1 MNKDVIYIEP
11 EDDITDI
18 LSKLKESKHKIVA
31 LVPPKKASVLR
42 SAVNFKLI
50 AKTARRAEKT
60 VVLVTTDASLM
71 KLAAAIE
78 MPVAKSLQSKPT
90 LPEIDDAKEFGEEK
104 PKAKDAAVIEDDAP
118 VEEKAAE
125 KHSKIDSEEKTE
137 VKKIAV
143 TKIEDDEA
151 STTKKKSTKSH
162 KEAAEIAEIEEE
174 KEEAAEKKK
183 TSHRKDVAKVPN
195 FKKYQWPIIFG
206 AIIAVFLFVFCFWA
220 LKIAPAMDV
229 RVTIK
234 TTPKNFNERVTFVT
248 DEAKEDPDDG
258 VFYIEGKSIKKTVK
272 ADFEATGKEN
282 KGNKASGTIT
292 ITRPKGSV
300 VTSEDDLTLSIP
312 KGTVFT
318 YNGRNYV
325 TAEGGS
331 ANATTESLSCVGVF
345 TRTCRLTEDISSGG
359 IKIEAS
365 EKGEN
370 YNIEAASSGWSTNLG
385 MPSNTKITSSAISG
399 GTTKNVTVVSEDD
412 IKDAESNLDMGIE
425 SEARDSLAEEF
436 GDEYILISGSFKADD
451 GKITTSP
458 AKGEEVGKDVT
469 PQITKELT
477 YTIYAISRDDVERYV
492 TKIIGEGI
500 GDDTQKIHDSGAS
513 AAFVESF
520 KQSDDK
526 KSYTGKLKTTVQIGP
541 NVTEQSV
548 ADRILGKRMG
558 EVQAM
563 LKSINGVTEVKTTP
577 SYFWVTSVPEDINKV
592 KIRICS
598 SEDKCE

>member
-118 VEEKAAE
+118 VEEKATE

-143 TKIEDDEA
+143 TKIEDDEV
-151 STTKKKSTKSH
+151 STTKKKSTKPH

-206 AIIAVFLFVFCFWA
+206 VIIAIFLFVFCFWA

-234 TTPKNFNERVTFVT
+234 TTPKNFNERVTLVT
-248 DEAKEDPDDG
+248 DEAKEDPDNG

-318 YNGRNYV
+318 YNGRNYI
-325 TAEGGS
+325 TTEGSS

-399 GTTKNVTVVSEDD
+399 GTTKNVTVVSEED

-541 NVTEQSV
+541 NVTEQSI

-592 KIRICS
+592 KIQICS